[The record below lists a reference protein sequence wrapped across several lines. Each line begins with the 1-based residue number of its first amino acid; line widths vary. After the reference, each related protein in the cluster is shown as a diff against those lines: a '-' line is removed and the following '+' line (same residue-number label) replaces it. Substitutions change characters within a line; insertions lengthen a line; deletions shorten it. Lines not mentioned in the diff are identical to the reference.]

1 VSRIH
6 TERLDEKTGTV
17 RWLYYSRDEID
28 LSPSYQRDGDIWD
41 PSRQR
46 LLIDSILN
54 GFDIPKLYFRSFV
67 PRRVVDDHAY
77 RYAVID
83 GKQRLEAIWKF
94 LDNQLPLG
102 PESQVEELEGI
113 DPDQR
118 AAMRFEDLSARF
130 PELAERVLN
139 FRLDVVTLETKH
151 DELIEDMFLRL
162 NEASPL
168 NAAEKRNAVGGLL
181 PPATHAFIRRPYF
194 ESQLPFPNQ
203 RFRHQEMVTK
213 FLYFEHRE
221 GAADTK
227 KAYLD
232 KFAADAKSKIPRP
245 AFDALVTS
253 ATGVVNEMEK
263 VFQAKDPLLRPVGMS
278 SVYYLVFRRVM
289 EDDNGVGPIT
299 RAALESFETARETN
313 RQQAALVD
321 ETSAEYDLIE
331 FSRLAQSPNDGVA
344 LRFRRDVLLS
354 RLGYE
359 PLGSPLS

>member
-1 VSRIH
+1 MSRIY

-17 RWLYYSRDEID
+17 RWLYDSRDEID

-41 PSRQR
+41 RSRQR

-67 PRRVVDDHAY
+67 PRRVVDGHAY

-94 LDNQLPLG
+94 LDNELPLG
-102 PESQVEELEGI
+102 PESQVEELDRV
-113 DPDQR
+113 DPEER
-118 AAMRFEDLSARF
+118 AAMRFEDLRARF
-130 PELAERVLN
+130 PDLAERILD

-181 PPATHAFIRRPYF
+181 PPATHAFIGRPYF
-194 ESQLPFPNQ
+194 EVKLPFPNQ

-213 FLYFEHRE
+213 FLYFEHRD

-232 KFAADAKSKIPRP
+232 RFAADAKAKIPK
-245 AFDALVTS
+245 AGFDALVVS
-253 ATGVVNEMEK
+253 AGAVVGEMES
-263 VFQAKDPLLRPVGMS
+263 VFRANDPLLRPVGMS
-278 SVYYLVFRRVM
+278 SVYYLVFRRVLA
-289 EDDNGVGPIT
+289 DDNGQGPIT
-299 RAALESFETARETN
+299 RAALERFEADREN
-313 RQQAALVD
+313 NKQQAALVD
-321 ETSAEYDLIE
+321 EASADYDLIE

-354 RLGYE
+354 RLGYKPLTS
-359 PLGSPLS
+359 PLG

>member
-1 VSRIH
+1 MSRIY
-6 TERLDEKTGTV
+6 TERLDDKTGTV
-17 RWLYYSRDEID
+17 RWLYQFRDEID

-67 PRRVVDDHAY
+67 PRRVADNHAY

-94 LDNQLPLG
+94 LDNELPLG
-102 PESQVEELEGI
+102 PESQVEELEGV

-118 AAMRFEDLSARF
+118 ASMRFEDLRSRF
-130 PELAERVLN
+130 PELADRVLD

-181 PPATHAFIRRPYF
+181 PPTTHAFIGRPYF
-194 ESQLPFPNQ
+194 EARLPFLNQ
-203 RFRHQEMVTK
+203 RFRYQEMVTK
-213 FLYFEHRE
+213 FLYFEHRD

-232 KFAADAKSKIPRP
+232 RFAADAKSKIQPP
-245 AFDALVTS
+245 AFDALVGS
-253 ATGVVNEMEK
+253 AKTVVTAMES
-263 VFQAKDPLLRPVGMS
+263 VFRNNDPLLRSVGMS
-278 SVYYLVFRRVM
+278 SVYYLAFRRVLA
-289 EDDNGVGPIT
+289 DDNGLGPIT
-299 RAALESFETARETN
+299 RSALETFEADREKN
-313 RQQAALVD
+313 RQQATLVD
-321 ETSAEYDLIE
+321 EASADYDLIE
-331 FSRLAQSPNDGVA
+331 FSRLSQSPNDGVA

-354 RLGYE
+354 RLGY
-359 PLGSPLS
+359 GSPADPLA